1 MSRVVLATRLYAPE
15 PAAASFRLQALVDA
29 LVAQGDDVTVLT
41 TRPRPGSETR
51 TASAASTTSAA
62 LGAGVT
68 QARVRRWPVLRD
80 ASGYVRGYLPYLS
93 FDVPLALRLL
103 TVRRPDVV
111 VVEPPP
117 TTGMVV
123 RVVCAVRRVPYVYYA
138 ADVWSDAVVS
148 DGGSGLVRRVL
159 TRLES
164 GALRG
169 ARGVLAVLPAVEE
182 RVRELVGR
190 ARSVDVEVVPH
201 GIDTTVFTRTGTGA
215 DDRPDGAPA
224 RDLVYAGT
232 TSSWH
237 GADVFVRALPAV
249 RAHADV
255 DLVLLGHGSQ
265 WDEIAALAAQL
276 APGRVH
282 QRPMVPPAEAARW
295 LRHAEAA
302 VVSLKPGQNYD
313 MAFPT
318 KLLAAVACGTPVV
331 FSGVGP
337 ARELMAAHDLGRAVD
352 FDADDVADALV
363 SLLTSSEITDPAVRA
378 ARRDAL
384 AQWAA
389 THVSLRGTGAQAAR
403 AVRRWALQ
411 RPTGP
416 DADSE
421 DRSA

>member
-1 MSRVVLATRLYAPE
+1 MSRVVVASRLYAPE

-41 TRPRPGSETR
+41 TRPRPGSEDGTVPADAR
-51 TASAASTTSAA
+51 
-62 LGAGVT
+62 AGGRGS
-68 QARVRRWPVLRD
+68 ARVRRWPVLRD

-103 TVRRPDVV
+103 MVRRLDLV

-117 TTGMVV
+117 TTGVVV
-123 RVVCAVRRVPYVYYA
+123 RVVCALRRVPYVYYA

-148 DGGSGLVRRVL
+148 DGGSALVRQVL

-164 GALRG
+164 AALRG

-190 ARSVDVEVVPH
+190 GRTVDVEVIPH
-201 GIDTTVFTRTGTGA
+201 GIDTTVFTRTHAATCA
-215 DDRPDGAPA
+215 DDRPAEAPA
-224 RDLVYAGT
+224 RYLVYAGT

-237 GADVFVRALPAV
+237 GADVFVRALPAL
-249 RAHADV
+249 REHADV

-265 WDEIAALAAQL
+265 WDEIRALAAQV
-276 APGRVH
+276 APGHVH

-337 ARELMAAHDLGRAVD
+337 ARELMAAHDLGPAVD
-352 FDADDVADALV
+352 FDVDDVAAALV
-363 SLLTSSEITDPAVRA
+363 SLLTSSEVTDPEVRS

-384 AQWAA
+384 AEWAA
-389 THVSLRGTGAQAAR
+389 THVSLRGSGAQAAR

-411 RPTGP
+411 RPSGP
-416 DADSE
+416 TAEDSE

>member
-1 MSRVVLATRLYAPE
+1 MSRVVVATRLFAPE
-15 PAAASFRLQALVDA
+15 PAAASFRLAALVDA

-41 TRPRPGSETR
+41 TRPRPGSE
-51 TASAASTTSAA
+51 AGAATPADPPV
-62 LGAGVT
+62 AGG
-68 QARVRRWPVLRD
+68 ARVRRWPVLRD

-93 FDVPLALRLL
+93 FDFPLALRLL
-103 TVRRPDVV
+103 VTRRPDVV

-123 RVVCAVRRVPYVYYA
+123 RAVCALRRAPYVYYA

-148 DGGSGLVRRVL
+148 DGGSALVRGVL
-159 TRLES
+159 GWLES

-169 ARGVLAVLPAVEE
+169 ARGVLAVLPAVAD
-182 RVRELVGR
+182 RVRALAGR
-190 ARSVDVEVVPH
+190 PVDLEVVPH
-201 GIDTTVFTRTGTGA
+201 GIDTAVFTRQPVDTDTDA
-215 DDRPDGAPA
+215 DRPDEAPP
-224 RDLVYAGT
+224 RYLVYTGT

-237 GADVFVRALPAV
+237 GADVFVRALAAV
-249 RAHADV
+249 RAHVDV

-265 WDEIAALAAQL
+265 WEEIGALADEL
-276 APGRVH
+276 VPGHVH
-282 QRPMVPPAEAARW
+282 RRPMVPPAEAARW

-337 ARELMAAHDLGRAVD
+337 ARDLMAAHDLGRAVA
-352 FDADDVADALV
+352 FDADDVAAALV
-363 SLLTSSEITDPAVRA
+363 DLLASAEVTDPTTRA
-378 ARRDAL
+378 TRRDAL
-384 AQWAA
+384 AEWAA
-389 THVSLRGTGAQAAR
+389 EHVSLQGSGAQAAR

-411 RPTGP
+411 RPGGP
-416 DADSE
+416 TAQDSE
-421 DRSA
+421 DQTA

>member
-1 MSRVVLATRLYAPE
+1 VSRVVVATRLYTPE

-41 TRPRPGSETR
+41 TRPRPGSEDPGEVTR
-51 TASAASTTSAA
+51 T
-62 LGAGVT
+62 GG
-68 QARVRRWPVLRD
+68 ARVRRWPVLRD

-103 TVRRPDVV
+103 VTRRPDVV

-123 RVVCAVRRVPYVYYA
+123 RVVCALRRVPYVYYA

-148 DGGSGLVRRVL
+148 DGGSAFVRQVL
-159 TRLES
+159 GRLES

-169 ARGVLAVLPAVEE
+169 ARGVLAVLPAVAD
-182 RVRELVGR
+182 RVRTLVGPGR
-190 ARSVDVEVVPH
+190 TVDLEVVPH
-201 GIDTTVFTRTGTGA
+201 GIDTAVFARLRA
-215 DDRPDGAPA
+215 DADTDADRPAEAPP
-224 RDLVYAGT
+224 RYLVYAGT

-265 WDEIAALAAQL
+265 WEEIGALADEL
-276 APGRVH
+276 APGHVH
-282 QRPMVPPAEAARW
+282 RRPMVPPAEAARW

-337 ARELMAAHDLGRAVD
+337 ARDLMAEHDLGRAVT
-352 FDADDVADALV
+352 FDADDVAAALID
-363 SLLTSSEITDPAVRA
+363 LLTSAEVTDPTTRA
-378 ARRDAL
+378 TRRDAL
-384 AQWAA
+384 AAWAA
-389 THVSLRGTGAQAAR
+389 QHVSLRGSGAQAAR

-411 RPTGP
+411 RPAGP
-416 DADSE
+416 TAQDSE
-421 DRSA
+421 DSTA